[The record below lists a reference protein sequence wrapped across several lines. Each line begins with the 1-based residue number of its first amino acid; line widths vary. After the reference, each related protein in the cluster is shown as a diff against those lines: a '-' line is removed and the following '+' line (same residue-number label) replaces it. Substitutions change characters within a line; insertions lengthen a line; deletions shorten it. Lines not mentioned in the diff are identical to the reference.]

1 MPIAIRDRT
10 PTSLESLIFIVF
22 IATNWYNF
30 HLLFSIILRHLL
42 EQSLP
47 FAPAVLQTNLRQ
59 VGAFWLFVLVFVG
72 TFRLFFSLFFSHCIQ
87 VFLLENISELV
98 FRRISSNLLT
108 LADIDVF
115 DCKDLLFSLCRSQL
129 KDWREMLATSLQL
142 ALGCKGE
149 LSSIGYDAKSFFSD
163 T

>member
-47 FAPAVLQTNLRQ
+47 FAPAVLQTNRQ
-59 VGAFWLFVLVFVG
+59 PIGAFWLFVFVFVG
-72 TFRLFFSLFFSHCIQ
+72 TFWLFFSLFFFFCRIQ
-87 VFLLENISELV
+87 VFLFENIS
-98 FRRISSNLLT
+98 
-108 LADIDVF
+108 
-115 DCKDLLFSLCRSQL
+115 
-129 KDWREMLATSLQL
+129 
-142 ALGCKGE
+142 
-149 LSSIGYDAKSFFSD
+149 
-163 T
+163 

>member
-47 FAPAVLQTNLRQ
+47 FAPAVLQTNRRPI
-59 VGAFWLFVLVFVG
+59 GAFWLFVFVG
-72 TFRLFFSLFFSHCIQ
+72 TFWLFFSLFFFSRRIQ
-87 VFLLENISELV
+87 VFLLENIS
-98 FRRISSNLLT
+98 
-108 LADIDVF
+108 
-115 DCKDLLFSLCRSQL
+115 
-129 KDWREMLATSLQL
+129 
-142 ALGCKGE
+142 
-149 LSSIGYDAKSFFSD
+149 
-163 T
+163 